1 MSRKP
6 LFFATLDPLRG
17 LGIETKHDNF
27 HIVCFDYT
35 HVVDLLVQDGIR
47 VFCLEKELAATT
59 AVQRT
64 TRDLL
69 LHPKTL
75 AYLEANSADTLQIA
89 VFKPTFDI
97 ELVLGNTPLGQ
108 KRSIVGLNAPTALS
122 KKLENKLQFFDLC
135 NQNGIKHTPAQ
146 KAQLHHIPD
155 TIFETLQADCIV
167 VQFEQGWF
175 GNKTFF
181 INTPSELAALTEQY
195 TDREV
200 LVAPF
205 ISGTVLTN
213 NLVVTE
219 SNTFQSYPFFQ
230 INDEPGHEVQLSR
243 LRGSTIGNVWKSLES
258 QFAEDTPT
266 ILSEIQ
272 KITDTIGTLLRKQ
285 GFHGYAGL
293 DFIVSENNEVY
304 VQELNPR
311 FTASVQMFTLLEQAA
326 IGTSLLEEHF
336 GISNTSQPE
345 TYFQPLRGA
354 RIIAR
359 NTTSSA
365 IQITERIPNGI
376 YTLNADETYTFVR
389 PSYCATDLKND
400 EFLLFTAGENRDI
413 SSDEEILQVQSLT
426 IPPDTLITLA
436 RTIKKTLIS

>member
-59 AVQRT
+59 AIQRT

-181 INTPSELAALTEQY
+181 ITTPTELAALTEQY

-205 ISGTVLTN
+205 IPGTVLTN

-230 INDEPGHEVQLSR
+230 INDELGHEVQLSR

-258 QFAEDTPT
+258 QFDEHASE

-285 GFHGYAGL
+285 GFRGYAGL

>member
-1 MSRKP
+1 
-6 LFFATLDPLRG
+6 
-17 LGIETKHDNF
+17 
-27 HIVCFDYT
+27 
-35 HVVDLLVQDGIR
+35 
-47 VFCLEKELAATT
+47 
-59 AVQRT
+59 
-64 TRDLL
+64 
-69 LHPKTL
+69 
-75 AYLEANSADTLQIA
+75 
-89 VFKPTFDI
+89 
-97 ELVLGNTPLGQ
+97 VLGNTPLGQ

-326 IGTSLLEEHF
+326 FGTSLLEKHF
-336 GISNTSQPE
+336 GISNTSLPE

-436 RTIKKTLIS
+436 RTIKQTLIS